1 MNNDRNKPEK
11 GRVLVVDDLPD
22 VQATL
27 LGLLMDKGYDT
38 RFASNKFEALQ
49 ILSMEQ
55 FHIAILDIRLDETD
69 EDNKDGLLLM
79 REIKSLYPNIATI
92 ILTGHADVR
101 AVREALQPDSDGISP
116 AFGFIEKS
124 EIDEIPNCVDRAYA
138 FVQRKTTSPI
148 EDIIKQGENDQI
160 EFKSS
165 IRWDYKK
172 GGVNKEI
179 QLVIAKS
186 IAGMLNY
193 HGGTLLVGV
202 ADNGTVLGI
211 DQDLVGLRKPDSDGF
226 QLMLT
231 EIVRNYLGLEHME
244 YIHVR
249 FEIVNGKRICV
260 ISIEPRDKPV
270 FLSPSGIS
278 EFWVRVGNSTRQ
290 LDVKEATMY
299 IQTHWGKKNGY

>member
-1 MNNDRNKPEK
+1 MDNDRNKPEK

-27 LGLLMDKGYDT
+27 LGLIMDKGYDA
-38 RFASNKFEALQ
+38 RSASNKFEALQ
-49 ILSMEQ
+49 ILSTEQ
-55 FHIAILDIRLDETD
+55 FHVAILDIRLDETD

-79 REIKSLYPNIATI
+79 REIKILYPNIATI
-92 ILTGHADVR
+92 ILTGYADVR
-101 AVREALQPDSDGISP
+101 AVREALQPDSSGASP

-138 FVQRKTTSPI
+138 FVQRKTISPI

-165 IRWDYKK
+165 IRWDYEK

-179 QLVIAKS
+179 QLLIAKS

-193 HGGTLLVGV
+193 RGGTLLVGV
-202 ADNGTVLGI
+202 ADTGTVLGI
-211 DQDLVGLRKPDSDGF
+211 DLDLVGLRKPDSDGF

-231 EIVRNYLGLEHME
+231 EIVQNYLGLEQME

-260 ISIEPRDKPV
+260 ISIESRDEPV
-270 FLSPSGIS
+270 FLSSNGMS
-278 EFWVRVGNSTRQ
+278 EFWVRIGDTTRA
-290 LDVKEATMY
+290 LDVKTAMSY
-299 IQTHWGKKNGY
+299 IENHWSKAK